1 MSDKKISTFCD
12 DVLGKLDATAIATEI
27 AKGRFTA
34 QEATEAAIKRAESA
48 NLSLGA
54 VAYEMY
60 DLAKTTASQK
70 RTGAFS
76 GVPTFIKDNEDIAGT
91 PKQIGTLAFK
101 SKIAKRNS
109 KFVDQYLSMGMN
121 VLGKTTLPEFGLICS
136 TENPKWAITRN
147 PWHTDYTTGGSS
159 SGSAAMVASGV
170 VAIAH
175 ANDGAGSTRIPASCC
190 GLVGLKPS
198 RNRLINFEGS
208 EILPINI
215 GYQGVLTRS
224 VRDTALFYAEAEKHF
239 ASKNLPKMGHITSPL
254 KKRLKFVFFENLSA
268 EKLGYVDEETEKAM
282 IETANLLTSLGHIVE
297 QKPFPIDVD
306 NLSRHFLNYYGLVAF
321 SFKNLGRFMFKSK
334 VDKSQLEAFTVGLSK
349 QFRQNMFSLPKSLK
363 ALREAGQLID
373 NYFNDYDVVMSPVM
387 AHKVPKIGHFSV
399 DLDYAEVSKRAV
411 GFAPFTGIQNITGA
425 PAISLPLSMSSDGLP
440 MGMQFSAPL
449 GQDALLLELAYELEQ
464 AKPWSFLYNS

>member
-1 MSDKKISTFCD
+1 MSKNKVSTFCN
-12 DVLGKLDATAIATEI
+12 DVLGKLDATAIAEGI
-27 AKGRFTA
+27 AKGDFTA

-48 NLSLGA
+48 SLSLGA
-54 VAYEMY
+54 VAFEMY
-60 DLAKTTASQK
+60 ENAKATASQK
-70 RTGAFS
+70 RTGALS

-101 SKIAKRNS
+101 SKLSKRNS
-109 KFVDQYLSMGMN
+109 KFVDQYLSTGMN

-147 PWHTDYTTGGSS
+147 PWHTDYTPGGSS

-170 VAIAH
+170 VPIAH

-198 RNRLINFEGS
+198 RNRLVNFEGS

-215 GYQGVLTRS
+215 GYQGVVTRS

-239 ASKNLPKMGHITSPL
+239 ASSELPKMGHITSPL
-254 KKRLKFVFFENLSA
+254 KKRLKFVFFENISA
-268 EKLGYVDEETEKAM
+268 DKLGFVDLETQKAM
-282 IETANLLTSLGHIVE
+282 MDTADLLSSLGHIVE

-306 NLSRHFLNYYGLVAF
+306 NLSMHFLNYYGLVAY
-321 SFKNLGRFMFKSK
+321 SFKNLGRYMFNAK
-334 VDKSQLEAFTVGLSK
+334 VDKSQLEPFTVGLSK
-349 QFRQNMFSLPKSLK
+349 QFRQNLFSIPKSLK
-363 ALREAGQLID
+363 ALKTAGQVID
-373 NYFNDYDVVMSPVM
+373 NYFNDYDIIMSPVM
-387 AHKVPKIGHFSV
+387 AHTVPKIGHFSV

-440 MGMQFSAPL
+440 LGIQFSSAL

-464 AKPWSFLYNS
+464 AKPWSFLYDS